1 MKLKNIWCLT
11 SASRSLWA
19 LSVPPAWSGW
29 GQTQTRLS
37 VMYWCVHEGWD
48 QGSPAG
54 SFPFLSCWHPENV
67 ICSGWSE
74 AHRQLP
80 SEGGTN
86 ISVLIGLRL
95 FDLKVEQKL
104 FLNAKNSSG
113 GRLFSDLK
121 LRLLYY
127 KPFRDLNREAIY
139 QSASW
144 LLHMSIPAFVLWLQ
158 TVLLVNC
165 YKS

>member
-1 MKLKNIWCLT
+1 
-11 SASRSLWA
+11 
-19 LSVPPAWSGW
+19 
-29 GQTQTRLS
+29 
-37 VMYWCVHEGWD
+37 MYWCVHEGWD

-54 SFPFLSCWHPENV
+54 SFSFLSCWHPENV

-80 SEGGTN
+80 SEGRTS
-86 ISVLIGLRL
+86 ISVLIGLGLLL

-127 KPFRDLNREAIY
+127 KPFRDLNRKRYTSPLPDYFTCPYLPSYYGFWLFCWLTAIWVKSEFD
-139 QSASW
+139 SATLDLYFVFLYHFDVWGRITLSHT
-144 LLHMSIPAFVLWLQ
+144 LLSEI
-158 TVLLVNC
+158 
-165 YKS
+165 